1 MMFTQS
7 FKCKVMIYDKKI
19 ASDLCCVNNS
29 CKKMGL
35 RLESFLDVKDECI
48 GRIPFMQSL

>member
-1 MMFTQS
+1 
-7 FKCKVMIYDKKI
+7 MIKKI

-35 RLESFLDVKDECI
+35 RLESFLDVKDE
-48 GRIPFMQSL
+48 